1 MRAAP
6 VQPAFPQGS
15 NRLPF
20 HAFSVKTGKKHM
32 GQKTYKPKSN
42 KRGRCPFKEKIFLQ
56 LLEHWGD

>member
-6 VQPAFPQGS
+6 VQPAFPQLS

-20 HAFSVKTGKKHM
+20 HAFSVKTGGGKHM
-32 GQKTYKPKSN
+32 GQLKHNSN